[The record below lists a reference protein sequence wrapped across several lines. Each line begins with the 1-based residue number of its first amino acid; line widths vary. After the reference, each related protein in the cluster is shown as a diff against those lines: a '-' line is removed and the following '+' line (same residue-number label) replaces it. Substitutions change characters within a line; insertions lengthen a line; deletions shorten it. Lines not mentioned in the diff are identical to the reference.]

1 MLHLS
6 TMASLPS
13 DVVRFIMLGIPS
25 VPYLEAMLLLRG
37 ETDQPWDAR
46 RTAQRLYLADGVA
59 QSLLDELCSKG
70 VVQLAD
76 REKRLYQYHPN
87 SNELA
92 QTIDLLAMVYA
103 ENLIEVTNLIHS
115 KTNKKAQ
122 QFADAFL
129 WKKDS

>member
-1 MLHLS
+1 
-6 TMASLPS
+6 MARAPIPN
-13 DVVRFIMLGIPS
+13 DVVRFILLGIPS
-25 VPYLEAMLLLRG
+25 VPYLEAMLLLRS
-37 ETDQPWDAR
+37 EADHAWDAKQA
-46 RTAQRLYLADGVA
+46 AQRLYLAESVA
-59 QSLLDELCSKG
+59 QSLLDELASKG
-70 VVQLAD
+70 VVEIVDQQ
-76 REKRLYQYHPN
+76 RRLYRYHPN

-92 QTIDLLAMVYA
+92 HTIDLLAKVYS

>member
-1 MLHLS
+1 
-6 TMASLPS
+6 MAQASIPN

-25 VPYLEAMLLLRG
+25 VPYLEAILLLRS
-37 ETDQPWDAR
+37 ETDHPWDAKQV
-46 RTAQRLYLADGVA
+46 AQRLYLAEGVA

-70 VVQLAD
+70 VVASVD
-76 REKRLYQYHPN
+76 RQKRLYRYHPN
-87 SNELA
+87 SAELT
-92 QTIDLLAMVYA
+92 QTINLLAKVYA
-103 ENLIEVTNLIHS
+103 ENLIEVTNIIHS

>member
-1 MLHLS
+1 MND
-6 TMASLPS
+6 MAQSSIPN
-13 DVVRFIMLGIPS
+13 DVVRFILLGIPS
-25 VPYLEAMLLLRG
+25 VPYLEATLLLRS
-37 ETDQPWDAR
+37 ETDHPWDAKR
-46 RTAQRLYLADGVA
+46 AAQRLYLAESVA

-70 VVQLAD
+70 IAEVVD
-76 REKRLYQYHPN
+76 RQMRLYRYHPD

-92 QTIDLLAMVYA
+92 QTIDLLAKVYA